1 MRYRLSALA
10 SLLGAAASLA
20 VSANAQQPA
29 AASPKQ
35 KPPPLGTPKAF
46 QLPPKR
52 EFSLPNGMKVTLVP
66 FGKIPKVTVLAS
78 VRTGNIDENANEV
91 WLADVTGEMM
101 REGTKTRSAPEI
113 ATLVGGMGGSLNVSV
128 GSDNTSVSS
137 TVLSERGPEAVALVA
152 DVLRNPRFPD
162 SELARIVATKLRD
175 VAIAKSSPQSLAQE
189 KFSSTMFGDHPYG
202 RVYPTEAMLKG
213 YTIQQVKDFHAKNFG
228 AARTHLYVAGVYDGA
243 AMEKAIRQNFDSWT
257 RGSAPTRKPTAPKKV
272 RNVALLDR
280 PDAVQSTIMLG
291 VPVPDPTSKDYTALE
306 VANSLLGGSFG
317 SRITTNIREQKG
329 YTYSPF
335 GSLDTHY
342 HDATWIE
349 QADVTTKFTGASLK
363 EIFAEIARLQQT
375 PPGAEELNGIK
386 NNMIG
391 IFTLQNASRGGIIG
405 QLADV
410 DLQGLPGN
418 HLGTYVQRVL
428 AVTPADVQRVTKTY
442 LRPEAMTLVVVG
454 DKKTV
459 ETQLA
464 PYMVK

>member
-243 AMEKAIRQNFDSWT
+243 AMEKAIRQNFESWT

-291 VPVPDPTSKDYTALE
+291 VPVPDPTSTRR
-306 VANSLLGGSFG
+306 SL
-317 SRITTNIREQKG
+317 
-329 YTYSPF
+329 P
-335 GSLDTHY
+335 
-342 HDATWIE
+342 
-349 QADVTTKFTGASLK
+349 
-363 EIFAEIARLQQT
+363 
-375 PPGAEELNGIK
+375 
-386 NNMIG
+386 
-391 IFTLQNASRGGIIG
+391 
-405 QLADV
+405 
-410 DLQGLPGN
+410 
-418 HLGTYVQRVL
+418 
-428 AVTPADVQRVTKTY
+428 
-442 LRPEAMTLVVVG
+442 
-454 DKKTV
+454 
-459 ETQLA
+459 
-464 PYMVK
+464 

>member
-20 VSANAQQPA
+20 VSANAQTP

-52 EFSLPNGMKVTLVP
+52 EFSLPNGMRVTLVP

-243 AMEKAIRQNFDSWT
+243 EESPERRSARPAGCCAVHDHA
-257 RGSAPTRKPTAPKKV
+257 RGA
-272 RNVALLDR
+272 
-280 PDAVQSTIMLG
+280 
-291 VPVPDPTSKDYTALE
+291 
-306 VANSLLGGSFG
+306 
-317 SRITTNIREQKG
+317 
-329 YTYSPF
+329 
-335 GSLDTHY
+335 
-342 HDATWIE
+342 
-349 QADVTTKFTGASLK
+349 GA
-363 EIFAEIARLQQT
+363 
-375 PPGAEELNGIK
+375 
-386 NNMIG
+386 
-391 IFTLQNASRGGIIG
+391 
-405 QLADV
+405 
-410 DLQGLPGN
+410 
-418 HLGTYVQRVL
+418 
-428 AVTPADVQRVTKTY
+428 
-442 LRPEAMTLVVVG
+442 
-454 DKKTV
+454 
-459 ETQLA
+459 
-464 PYMVK
+464 